1 MELVTF
7 PAFGCAICLS
17 DFSVPGPVTGMIE
30 GATQKSKKMVEEIL
44 KYEGLLLT
52 HESSIRYVSGF

>member
-1 MELVTF
+1 MWSDV
-7 PAFGCAICLS
+7 C